1 MANIDVSVNAKLG
14 NERRFYMTADT
25 SGSIAGKTP
34 TWLAGEQ
41 TNNVNR
47 SQDTLEVSDK
57 ASGNWKKFIAGMKS
71 MTADVTVYADDS
83 DAQQKK
89 MLDALYEGQN
99 VFCFVGEVTGSDS
112 LTASSGDAF
121 EAIVTAVNDTND
133 NNAVSTRQISL
144 QATGEVVRIPTA

>member
-57 ASGNWKKFIAGMKS
+57 ASGNWKKFR
-71 MTADVTVYADDS
+71 
-83 DAQQKK
+83 
-89 MLDALYEGQN
+89 GQ
-99 VFCFVGEVTGSDS
+99 FGF
-112 LTASSGDAF
+112 
-121 EAIVTAVNDTND
+121 
-133 NNAVSTRQISL
+133 
-144 QATGEVVRIPTA
+144 

>member
-1 MANIDVSVNAKLG
+1 MPNIDVSVNAKLG

-47 SQDTLEVSDK
+47 SQATLEVSDK

>member
-83 DAQQKK
+83 DVQQKK

-99 VFCFVGEVTGSDS
+99 VFCFVGEVSGSDS